1 MCCIKDGWRS
11 SRYSFVNSLC
21 THSIKGNAFLDEL
34 EASEQT
40 SNELKE
46 FITQVKTTFS
56 PTSNLEDL
64 QQNIQPGNV
73 EMRLHMIKGMFS
85 VSGDLSLMAVALILG
100 AKWNTETL
108 SEGEDLEAFALGFAA
123 RNWLATMSLDHE
135 NVFRMCAEDYTN
147 PAYGPDIRRFLKSVL
162 DDVQKIQQ

>member
-1 MCCIKDGWRS
+1 LKD
-11 SRYSFVNSLC
+11 
-21 THSIKGNAFLDEL
+21 
-34 EASEQT
+34 
-40 SNELKE
+40 
-46 FITQVKTTFS
+46 FITQVKITFS
-56 PTSNLEDL
+56 PTSSLEDL

-108 SEGEDLEAFALGFAA
+108 SEHEDLEGFALGLAA

-135 NVFRMCAEDYTN
+135 NVYKMVAGDYNN
-147 PAYGPDIRRFLKSVL
+147 PAYSPDIRRFLKSVL
-162 DDVQKIQQ
+162 DDVQKFQQQ